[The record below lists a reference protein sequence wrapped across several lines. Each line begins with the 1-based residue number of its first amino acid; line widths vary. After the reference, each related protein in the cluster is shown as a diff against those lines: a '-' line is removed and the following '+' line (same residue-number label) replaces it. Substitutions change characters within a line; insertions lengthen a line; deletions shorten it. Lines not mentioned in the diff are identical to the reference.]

1 MAGLYLLIGC
11 DNGCIY
17 YIGELQCNVLSV
29 LCHSLLFIFFSDME
43 KFPVR
48 MKDNDLLVTQ
58 LFEDPFKEAITALSV
73 FMPPTCCE
81 DHIPIHYHT
90 QVLVYTIHTQYLPCP
105 YRVRPNMDGGG
116 VWHKRRWCEGDSEAS

>member
-1 MAGLYLLIGC
+1 
-11 DNGCIY
+11 
-17 YIGELQCNVLSV
+17 
-29 LCHSLLFIFFSDME
+29 ME

-73 FMPPTCCE
+73 FMPPTCCK
-81 DHIPIHYHT
+81 DTLPIHVQCLTYTHA
-90 QVLVYTIHTQYLPCP
+90 VLNIHTRLCT

-116 VWHKRRWCEGDSEAS
+116 VWHQRRRSEGDSEAP